1 MPLCPE
7 IPLGGADMAVDSRAR
22 WEDFHTVPAHVSAAP
37 EIESMRFS
45 LSKNTISDLVQ
56 WTCRH
61 PPAFSM
67 GAWCE
72 TFYDHETSVKD
83 MIMMRMM
90 KEMPRR

>member
-7 IPLGGADMAVDSRAR
+7 SPLGGADMAVDSRSR

-37 EIESMRFS
+37 EIETMGFLTATLFFS

-72 TFYDHETSVKD
+72 SF
-83 MIMMRMM
+83 
-90 KEMPRR
+90 

>member
-7 IPLGGADMAVDSRAR
+7 SPLGGADMAVDSRAR
-22 WEDFHTVPAHVSAAP
+22 WEDLHTVPAHVSAAP

-72 TFYDHETSVKD
+72 SF
-83 MIMMRMM
+83 
-90 KEMPRR
+90 